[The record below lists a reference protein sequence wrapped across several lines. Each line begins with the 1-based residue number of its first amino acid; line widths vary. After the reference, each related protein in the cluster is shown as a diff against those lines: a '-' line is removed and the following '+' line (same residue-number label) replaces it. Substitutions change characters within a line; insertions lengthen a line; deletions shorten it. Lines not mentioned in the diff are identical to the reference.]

1 MDRKPGMAGLSV
13 AEALTPSRA
22 VAIVGSGTMGA
33 GIGQVAAI
41 AGHTVRFYDVETDA
55 IGRAIAS
62 VRQRIWRLAE
72 TGRIRQEAAEKA
84 AARIQPATELEN
96 LADAGM
102 VIEAIVENAE
112 VKRRLFRTLEDIVQ
126 PDCILATNTSSISIN
141 LLASALRNPGRL
153 IGMHFFNPAPTMRL
167 VEVIHGLATEEPV
180 AAVVFETA
188 KAWGKVPVYAKSTPG
203 FIVNRIARPYY
214 AEALRLLSEQAAE
227 PITVDA
233 ILRDCGGFRM
243 GPFELMDLIGLDV
256 NFAVTQS
263 VFQAYFCD
271 PRFRPSTIQQELV
284 NAGYL
289 GRKSGRG
296 FFSYGDEKPLSP
308 PYLERQKISPLGA
321 SIIEDSAFGKAL
333 IDRLRKTVDV
343 SRLAPHSDERVIE
356 VGNAVVYQTDGR
368 TGTERAYMNGIRDT
382 VVFDLALDYSTS
394 PRMALA
400 PADTCS
406 PESFMAVVALLQ
418 LAGYAVSRIDDVAG
432 MVVMRTVAMLANEAS
447 DVVNQGICTAEAA
460 DTAMQL
466 GMNYPIGPLAWAE
479 LVGAD
484 RFHVVLTHLANH
496 YGEDRYRI
504 SPGLRRKYWRNAS
517 DRQSRA

>member
-1 MDRKPGMAGLSV
+1 VAAGL
-13 AEALTPSRA
+13 TTNTA

-41 AGHTVRFYDVETDA
+41 AGHAVSFYDVETGA
-55 IGRAIAS
+55 AAKAIAS
-62 VRQRIWRLAE
+62 VRQRIRRLAE
-72 TGRIRQEAAEKA
+72 TGRIRQEVAEQA
-84 AARIQPATELEN
+84 GARIHPANELQS
-96 LADAGM
+96 LADAGL
-102 VIEAIVENAE
+102 VIEAVVENADI
-112 VKRRLFRTLEDIVQ
+112 KRGLFAKLEDIVR

-141 LLASALRNPGRL
+141 LIASVLRNPDRF
-153 IGMHFFNPAPTMRL
+153 IGMHFFNPAPAMRL
-167 VEVIHGLATEEPV
+167 VEVIRGLATDEAV
-180 AAVVFETA
+180 AGVVFETA
-188 KAWGKVPVYAKSTPG
+188 KAWGKVPVHAKSTPG

-214 AEALRLLSEQAAE
+214 AEALRLLNEQASE

-271 PRFRPSTIQQELV
+271 SRFRPSTIQQELV

-296 FFSYGDEKPLSP
+296 FFSYSDEKPLSP
-308 PYLERQKISPLGA
+308 PCMEKLEQQKVSPSGIFISRDSSFGEALLSKLPP
-321 SIIEDSAFGKAL
+321 SI
-333 IDRLRKTVDV
+333 DV
-343 SRLAPHSDERVIE
+343 SQLPPHSDQRVIE

-368 TGTERAYMNGIRDT
+368 TATERACTNGIRDT
-382 VVFDLALDYSTS
+382 VLFDLALDYGRS
-394 PRMALA
+394 PRVAVTH
-400 PADTCS
+400 ADMCT
-406 PESFMAVVALLQ
+406 PESFQAVVALFQ

-447 DVVNQGICTAEAA
+447 DAVNQGVCTDEAA
-460 DTAMQL
+460 DTAMRL
-466 GMNYPIGPLAWAE
+466 GMNFPIGPLAWVE
-479 LVGAD
+479 MIGASKL
-484 RFHVVLTHLANH
+484 HVVLTHLANH

-504 SPGLRRKYWRNAS
+504 SPGLSRMHWRNAGDQVRES
-517 DRQSRA
+517 KPSN